1 MIILM
6 FNSFSF
12 CFLASS
18 NSQRDLPFNKRKEH
32 RKTENQTG
40 KRSHFECAGV
50 VGEGRERESACI
62 RWKVSEVEESDKQ
75 IKKVSEGEGD
85 KVDRGGKEN
94 KGIKVL

>member
-1 MIILM
+1 MPVSL
-6 FNSFSF
+6 
-12 CFLASS
+12 
-18 NSQRDLPFNKRKEH
+18 
-32 RKTENQTG
+32 
-40 KRSHFECAGV
+40 
-50 VGEGRERESACI
+50 GEGRESACI